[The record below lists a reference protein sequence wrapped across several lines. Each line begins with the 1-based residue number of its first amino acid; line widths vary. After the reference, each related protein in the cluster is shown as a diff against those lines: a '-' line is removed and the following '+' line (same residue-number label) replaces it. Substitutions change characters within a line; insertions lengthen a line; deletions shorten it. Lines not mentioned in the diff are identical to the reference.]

1 MNALSRLNNFE
12 LEASLKNL
20 VSKERQLLHVIL
32 EHIKEVDTRKLY
44 LERAY
49 SSLYEYLTKE
59 LSYSGSAAMRRIEAA
74 RLLKEVPLL
83 KEKIQDGSL
92 NLSQIGEL
100 SKAIKEKEKTLEG
113 KVSASQK
120 AELVATISGKTTQ
133 ETQRDLAQVLDIEIK
148 QHETKKIQQDESV
161 RCELTLSKELHEKL
175 KRCQELASHQVHK
188 MADGHSISS
197 IIEILADCYLKLPA
211 RLKNDDKLIDDTR
224 KVAKPTIPMRDVVE
238 SSDPSQKVNK
248 TLTPKTRREILNRD
262 KCCQYKDPISGKVC
276 GSAYFH
282 QTDHKTSQWAGGTHE
297 KSNLHVLCA
306 NHNRYKYQKESRIRF
321 L

>member
-74 RLLKEVPLL
+74 RLLKEVPLI

-100 SKAIKEKEKTLEG
+100 SKAIKEKEKTLDG

-120 AELVATISGKTTQ
+120 AELVAVISGKTTQ
-133 ETQRDLAQVLDIEIK
+133 ETQRYLAEVLDIDISL
-148 QHETKKIQQDESV
+148 HETKRVQQDESV
-161 RCELTLSKELHEKL
+161 RCELTLSKALYEKL
-175 KRCQELASHQVHK
+175 KRCQELASHQIHK
-188 MADGHSISS
+188 MEDGHSLSS
-197 IIEILADCYLKLPA
+197 VLEVLADCYLKTQLPKIPNDIPKGTKSVSPITNVTESNNLS
-211 RLKNDDKLIDDTR
+211 LKI
-224 KVAKPTIPMRDVVE
+224 
-238 SSDPSQKVNK
+238 NK
-248 TLTPKTRREILNRD
+248 TLTPKTRQEIKNRD
-262 KCCQYKDPISGKVC
+262 KCCQYKDPITGRLC
-276 GSAYFH
+276 GSAYF
-282 QTDHKTSQWAGGTHE
+282 QQGDHKTSQWAGGNHE
-297 KSNLHVLCA
+297 KSNLQVLCA

>member
-1 MNALSRLNNFE
+1 
-12 LEASLKNL
+12 
-20 VSKERQLLHVIL
+20 
-32 EHIKEVDTRKLY
+32 
-44 LERAY
+44 
-49 SSLYEYLTKE
+49 
-59 LSYSGSAAMRRIEAA
+59 
-74 RLLKEVPLL
+74 
-83 KEKIQDGSL
+83 
-92 NLSQIGEL
+92 
-100 SKAIKEKEKTLEG
+100 
-113 KVSASQK
+113 
-120 AELVATISGKTTQ
+120 
-133 ETQRDLAQVLDIEIK
+133 
-148 QHETKKIQQDESV
+148 
-161 RCELTLSKELHEKL
+161 
-175 KRCQELASHQVHK
+175 

-197 IIEILADCYLKLPA
+197 IIEFLADCYLKLPA
-211 RLKNDDKLIDDTR
+211 RLKNDDQLIDDTP